1 MTYNSDDYRQM
12 ADVIDY
18 IHKHVVE
25 QPSLDTLAGVAGLSP
40 HHFHHKF
47 TAWVGVTPKSFLQ
60 YLTYDNAKDMLGKG
74 KSVLDV
80 TYDVGLSSPSRL
92 HDLCITLEAVTPGE
106 IKAAGAGLSIEY
118 GFGFTPFG
126 KCLIANSSRGIVYF
140 VFVDPDQQAQSIIDL
155 KSEWPN
161 ATFRHNDQLAY
172 DLIRQLFNHDNNHAI
187 ALRAFVKGTKFQ
199 IRVWNALLNIVPG
212 ELLSYGQ
219 LADSIDQPSA
229 SRAVG
234 SAVGKNPLAY
244 LIPCHRVIRA
254 TGHFG
259 EYRWGAGRKRL
270 MIAYEMARK

>member
-1 MTYNSDDYRQM
+1 MNDDSNDYRQM

-18 IHKHVVE
+18 INKHFVN
-25 QPSLDTLAGVAGLSP
+25 QPSLETLASIAGLSP

-60 YLTYDNAKDMLGKG
+60 YLTFENARDMLGEG

-80 TYDVGLSSPSRL
+80 THDVGLSSASRL
-92 HDLCITLEAVTPGE
+92 HDLCVSIEAASPGE
-106 IKAAGAGLSIEY
+106 IKAAGAGLLIDY

-126 KCLIANSSRGIVYF
+126 KCLVASSSRGIVHF
-140 VFVDPDQQAQSIIDL
+140 VFVDPGQEANAIIDL
-155 KSEWPN
+155 KSEWSN
-161 ATFRHNDQLAY
+161 AKFTNNEALAD
-172 DLIRQLFNHDNNHAI
+172 DLVSQLFNYDNNRAI
-187 ALRAFVKGTKFQ
+187 SLRAFVKGTKFQ
-199 IRVWNALLNIVPG
+199 IRVWNALLNIAPG
-212 ELLSYGQ
+212 RLLSYGQ
-219 LADSIDQPSA
+219 LADRIGQPTA

-234 SAVGKNPLAY
+234 SAIGKNPLAY